1 MSIMAKKEANR
12 RAATLPS
19 PSKLNGLHS
28 GVGFVSDYASGAKV
42 SATSE
47 ELAAAQVC
55 ARRPVEGYGY
65 GMSHVFDLDD
75 HTHRSEQSIGM
86 TTNDASRFSQP
97 AKVGAL
103 E

>member
-19 PSKLNGLHS
+19 PSKLNELHR

-55 ARRPVEGYGY
+55 ARRPVEGTDTAYPTF
-65 GMSHVFDLDD
+65 STL
-75 HTHRSEQSIGM
+75 
-86 TTNDASRFSQP
+86 TTTRIATNNP
-97 AKVGAL
+97 
-103 E
+103 

>member
-1 MSIMAKKEANR
+1 MAIMAKKEANR

-19 PSKLNGLHS
+19 PSMLNGLHS
-28 GVGFVSDYASGAKV
+28 GVGFVSDYASGAKI

-47 ELAAAQVC
+47 ELAAVQFC
-55 ARRPVEGYGY
+55 ARRLVEGYGCS
-65 GMSHVFDLDD
+65 MSCVFGLDD
-75 HTHRSEQSIGM
+75 HANCHERSIGV
-86 TTNDASRFSQP
+86 TTNDASQFSEP